1 MKKSILA
8 LAFLVSS
15 SAYAAQDF
23 KSLPLHKKCTLLA
36 GLYSVAIDQRNMGLP
51 PENVLGA
58 FRDEV
63 PVDLRKAVINQVY
76 FDPALRYAVASRDFS
91 YSLIERCVN
100 GPAKPYE
107 PLR

>member
-1 MKKSILA
+1 MKKALIA
-8 LAFLVSS
+8 LAIFAGG
-15 SAYAAQDF
+15 SAHAAQDF

-36 GLYSVAIDQRNMGLP
+36 GVYSVAIDQRNMGLP

-63 PVDLRKAVINQVY
+63 PLDLRKAVINQVY
-76 FDPALRYAVASRDFS
+76 FDPELRYAVASRDFS